1 MKQIEAGDLVVIVPF
16 THTEMK
22 VTAVRARSEPS
33 YSLSTIL
40 KEGWGVEMARKALN
54 REYDA
59 VYFYGGKSAV
69 VVSVD
74 EQSYALLAVEGE
86 LVHIQTRHL
95 QVPLELEITV

>member
-33 YSLSTIL
+33 YSLSAL
-40 KEGWGVEMARKALN
+40 VERGAEMARKALN
-54 REYDA
+54 RENDA

-86 LVHIQTRHL
+86 LVHIQTRDL